1 MYEYAAR
8 LVKVVDGDTLD
19 LMIDVGFDV
28 HIKQRVR
35 LLGINC
41 AEHGTIA
48 GDDAT
53 AFTKTWIAEHGP
65 DLIVRTV
72 MDRKEKYGRILGTIV
87 ADTHIL
93 NNDLVTAGLAV
104 DYDGGRRTL
113 PAQPGEP
120 EPHQP
125 VR

>member
-8 LVKVVDGDTLD
+8 LDKVVDGDTVDLD
-19 LMIDVGFDV
+19 VQLGFD
-28 HIKQRVR
+28 ITIRQRIR

-53 AFTKTWIAEHGP
+53 AYTRAWFNEHGP

-72 MDRKEKYGRILGTIV
+72 RDKKEKFGRILGTIV

-93 NNDLVTAGLAV
+93 NNDLVTSGHAV
-104 DYDGGRRTL
+104 DYTGGKRTL
-113 PAQPGEP
+113 PTQQGEAERP
-120 EPHQP
+120 AP
-125 VR
+125 VL

>member
-8 LVKVVDGDTLD
+8 LVKVVDGDTVDLD
-19 LMIDVGFDV
+19 VDLGFDI
-28 HIKQRVR
+28 HTRQRIR

-41 AEHGTIA
+41 PEHGSIA

-53 AFTKTWIAEHGP
+53 AFTKQWLTEHGP
-65 DLIVRTV
+65 DLTLRTV
-72 MDRKEKYGRILGTIV
+72 KDRKEKYGRLLGTIV
-87 ADTHIL
+87 ASTRIL
-93 NNDLVTAGLAV
+93 NSDLVTEGHAV

-113 PAQPGEP
+113 PAQPGERD
-120 EPHQP
+120 PHLP

>member
-41 AEHGTIA
+41 PEHGTIA

-53 AFTKTWIAEHGP
+53 AFVKAWIAEHGP

-72 MDRKEKYGRILGTIV
+72 LDRREKYGRLLAQVV
-87 ADTHIL
+87 AATHIL
-93 NNDLVTAGLAV
+93 NTDLITAGLAV

-113 PAQPGEP
+113 PTQPGEA
-120 EPHQP
+120 EPSQP

>member
-8 LVKVVDGDTLD
+8 ATNVVDGDTLD
-19 LMIDVGFDV
+19 LLVDVGFGIHV
-28 HIKQRVR
+28 QQRVR

-53 AFTKTWIAEHGP
+53 AFTKAWIAEHGP
-65 DLIVRTV
+65 DLLVRTV
-72 MDRKEKYGRILGTIV
+72 KDRKEKYGRLLAQIV
-87 ADTHIL
+87 ASAHIL

-104 DYDGGRRTL
+104 DYDGGHRNATL
-113 PAQPGEP
+113 RQGEADP
-120 EPHQP
+120 SQP
-125 VR
+125 VT